1 MTEQPEGTARVAQQV
16 RAALEAADLSAFGD
30 LLDADVQWGAPG
42 APFPVCRNREQVL
55 SWYRHGIDAGI
66 RARVSEVSVHGD
78 RVLVGLR
85 VTGGQAAGAGGGTER
100 WQVLTD
106 RGGRIAG
113 ITGFGERD
121 QAVAH
126 ARQLHAPDRPPGT
139 PRWAPPRGRLAD
151 DRVALRL
158 PGLPDAAVLRAYAA
172 QDGGLDGTWVPLA
185 AGASLQDCQALVRD
199 WLAGWQNR
207 RSFQGPA
214 LVVVEAGRD
223 RLAGQV
229 GLGDRGDS
237 VVELAY
243 GVAPDHRGRGYA
255 SAAARLAARW
265 LLADGL
271 AREVELRIDPGNT
284 ASQRAAATAGFS
296 PAGTVTSRGP
306 ATGERYTDVRFV
318 MRPA

>member
-1 MTEQPEGTARVAQQV
+1 MPGQPEGAARVAQQV

-30 LLDADVQWGAPG
+30 LLDAEVQWGAPG

-55 SWYRHGIDAGI
+55 SWYRHGRDAGL

-85 VTGGQAAGAGGGTER
+85 VTSGQGAGSGGGTER
-100 WQVLTD
+100 WQVLTV

-158 PGLPDAAVLRAYAA
+158 PGLPDAA
-172 QDGGLDGTWVPLA
+172 
-185 AGASLQDCQALVRD
+185 
-199 WLAGWQNR
+199 
-207 RSFQGPA
+207 
-214 LVVVEAGRD
+214 
-223 RLAGQV
+223 
-229 GLGDRGDS
+229 
-237 VVELAY
+237 
-243 GVAPDHRGRGYA
+243 
-255 SAAARLAARW
+255 
-265 LLADGL
+265 
-271 AREVELRIDPGNT
+271 
-284 ASQRAAATAGFS
+284 
-296 PAGTVTSRGP
+296 
-306 ATGERYTDVRFV
+306 
-318 MRPA
+318 

>member
-30 LLDADVQWGAPG
+30 LLDAEVQWGAPG
-42 APFPVCRNREQVL
+42 APFPVCRNREEVL
-55 SWYRHGIDAGI
+55 SWYRHGRDAGV
-66 RARVSEVSVHGD
+66 RARVTEVSVHGD

-85 VTGGQAAGAGGGTER
+85 VTGGQAAGPGGAER
-100 WQVLTD
+100 WQVLTVSGGRVAGFAGFGD
-106 RGGRIAG
+106 RG
-113 ITGFGERD
+113 D
-121 QAVAH
+121 AVAH

-243 GVAPDHRGRGYA
+243 GVAPDHRGRGGGV
-255 SAAARLAARW
+255 AAARLAARW

>member
-1 MTEQPEGTARVAQQV
+1 MPEPPEGTARVAQQV

-30 LLDADVQWGAPG
+30 LLDAEVQWGAPG
-42 APFPVCRNREQVL
+42 APFLTCRNREQVL
-55 SWYRHGIDAGI
+55 SWYRHGRDAGV

-85 VTGGQAAGAGGGTER
+85 VTGGQAADSGGAER
-100 WQVLTD
+100 WQVLTV
-106 RGGRIAG
+106 RGGRVAS
-113 ITGFGERD
+113 ITGFGKRD
-121 QAVAH
+121 EAVAH
-126 ARQLHAPDRPPGT
+126 ARQLEVPDRPPGP

-158 PGLPDAAVLRAYAA
+158 PGLPDAAVLLAYAA
-172 QDGGLDGTWVPLA
+172 QDGGLDGSWVPLA

-214 LVVVEAGRD
+214 LVMVEAGQD

-229 GLGDRGDS
+229 GLADRGDG

-243 GVAPDHRGRGYA
+243 GVAPDHRGRGHA

-265 LLADGL
+265 LLADAL
-271 AREVELRIDPGNT
+271 AREVELRIDRGNT
-284 ASQRAAATAGFS
+284 ASQRAAAAAGFS
-296 PAGTVTSRGP
+296 PAGTVTSWVP
-306 ATGERYTDVRFV
+306 ATGESYTDLRFV

>member
-42 APFPVCRNREQVL
+42 DPFPVCRNREQVL
-55 SWYRHGIDAGI
+55 SWYRHGRDAGV
-66 RARVSEVSVHGD
+66 RARVTEVSVHGD

-85 VTGGQAAGAGGGTER
+85 ATGGQAAGSGGAER
-100 WQVLTD
+100 WQVLTV